1 MEFEYMNLK
10 KMAEYTGIPYSTLKA
25 YKRKDPDFPGSF
37 MLTKR
42 KIFYRKDEI
51 DAYFA
56 AKRKIAGA

>member
-25 YKRKDPDFPGSF
+25 YKKKDPDFPCSF

-42 KIFYRKDEI
+42 AVFYRKDEI

-56 AKRKIAGA
+56 SKRKKAGA